1 MELKDIDFDD
11 DDLKI
16 DPEEQRNISE
26 PEYDDDS
33 QRSKRKPF
41 VVVLLVLL
49 FLVTTT
55 LVAIAILYV
64 GKDLFLRE
72 EQNVEQEVEPADP
85 KIYTQAEFDEK
96 LAEATKKAREEGEK
110 DGEEIMKKMLREVSE
125 ESSGVLMLLRELYP
139 DDMIFVSGSKYEYY
153 PINRSLKQNT
163 IDNELLKKDEETG
176 MISYVAP
183 DGAKSYICIDVSSF
197 QKEINWDKVKAAGVD
212 YAIIRVGFRGY
223 GTGKMVEDTYYKS
236 NIEEATSAGIKVGV
250 YFFSQATTV
259 EEAIEEADF
268 VIERIS
274 PYEIDLP
281 VAIDIEAINET
292 ARTDNLTNDDRS
304 DFCVAFMDRV
314 KAAGYEPMIY
324 SNLTFFIRKMNMDKL
339 EGYEKWF
346 AFYNDSIYFPYD
358 IGIWQ
363 YSATGTI
370 DGISTD
376 VDLNISFKDW

>member
-16 DPEEQRNISE
+16 DPEEQRKISE

-41 VVVLLVLL
+41 VVMLLVLL

-96 LAEATKKAREEGEK
+96 LAEATQKAREEGEK

-125 ESSGVLMLLRELYP
+125 DNSGVLMLLRELYP

-176 MISYVAP
+176 MISYASP

>member
-16 DPEEQRNISE
+16 DPEEQRKISE

-41 VVVLLVLL
+41 VVVLMVLL

-64 GKDLFLRE
+64 GRDLFLRE
-72 EQNVEQEVEPADP
+72 EQNVEQEVVPEDP
-85 KIYTQAEFDEK
+85 KIYTQAELDEK
-96 LAEATKKAREEGEK
+96 IAAATKQAREEGEK
-110 DGEEIMKKMLREVSE
+110 DGEELMKKMLREVSE
-125 ESSGVLMLLRELYP
+125 DNSGVLMLLRDLYP

-153 PINRSLKQNT
+153 PINRNLKPNT
-163 IDNELLKKDEETG
+163 VDNELLKKDEETG
-176 MISYVAP
+176 MISYASP
-183 DGAKSYICIDVSSF
+183 DGAKTYICIDVSSF

-236 NIEEATSAGIKVGV
+236 NSEEATSAGIKVGV

-292 ARTDNLTNDDRS
+292 ARTDDLTNEDRS

-363 YSATGTI
+363 YSAIGTI

>member
-1 MELKDIDFDD
+1 
-11 DDLKI
+11 
-16 DPEEQRNISE
+16 
-26 PEYDDDS
+26 
-33 QRSKRKPF
+33 
-41 VVVLLVLL
+41 
-49 FLVTTT
+49 
-55 LVAIAILYV
+55 
-64 GKDLFLRE
+64 
-72 EQNVEQEVEPADP
+72 
-85 KIYTQAEFDEK
+85 
-96 LAEATKKAREEGEK
+96 
-110 DGEEIMKKMLREVSE
+110 
-125 ESSGVLMLLRELYP
+125 MLLRELYP

-314 KAAGYEPMIY
+314 KSAGYEPMIY

>member
-16 DPEEQRNISE
+16 DPEEQRKISE

-72 EQNVEQEVEPADP
+72 EQNVEQEVEPEDP

-96 LAEATKKAREEGEK
+96 LAEATQKAREEGEK

-125 ESSGVLMLLRELYP
+125 DNSGVLMLLRELYP

>member
-16 DPEEQRNISE
+16 DPEEQRKISE

-96 LAEATKKAREEGEK
+96 LAEATQKAREEGEK

-125 ESSGVLMLLRELYP
+125 DNSGVLMLLRELYP

-314 KAAGYEPMIY
+314 KSAGYEPMIY

>member
-16 DPEEQRNISE
+16 DPEEQRRISE

-33 QRSKRKPF
+33 KRSKRKPF

-72 EQNVEQEVEPADP
+72 EQNVEQEVEPEDP

-96 LAEATKKAREEGEK
+96 LAEATQKAREEGEK

-125 ESSGVLMLLRELYP
+125 DNSGVLMLLRELYP

>member
-16 DPEEQRNISE
+16 DPEEQRKISE

-96 LAEATKKAREEGEK
+96 LAEATQKAREEGEK

-125 ESSGVLMLLRELYP
+125 DNSGVLMLLRELYP